1 MAGEVVIKLDGDVWA
16 ISDGGD
22 NVRLTKN
29 ALIIVHARKDQGD
42 EVRVLKAAVDM
53 VLDMV
58 RAAVDDMLARKE
70 GEV

>member
-1 MAGEVVIKLDGDVWA
+1 MSREVVIKLDGDVWA
-16 ISDGGD
+16 ITDGGD

-70 GEV
+70 